1 MTAPAEWFR
10 DWFGEAYLSLYP
22 HRNEADAGAGVGLF
36 ESAARPEPGAAVLD
50 LGCGVGRHLTHL
62 FEAGHDSVG
71 FDLSARL
78 LAEAKRTLEL
88 DVPLVRGDMRRLP
101 FRAAAFGAVVNFFTS
116 FGYFATPEEDRY
128 VVDEVR
134 RVLRPGGVF
143 LLDYLNAPHV
153 RDTLVP
159 SDESESGGRLVRQ
172 TRWIDGETVTKR
184 IEIAGPRPGE
194 EEVYYERVRM
204 YEPDQLVAM
213 LRVHGLRT
221 TERFGDYDGSE
232 HGAASSR
239 LLLVGRAE

>member
-1 MTAPAEWFR
+1 
-10 DWFGEAYLSLYP
+10 
-22 HRNEADAGAGVGLF
+22 
-36 ESAARPEPGAAVLD
+36 VLD

-62 FEAGHDSVG
+62 FEAGHTSVG

-78 LAEAKRTLEL
+78 LAEAKRSIEL
-88 DVPLVRGDMRRLP
+88 AVPLVRGDMRRLP
-101 FRAAAFGAVVNFFTS
+101 FRSGAFGAVVNFFTS
-116 FGYFATPEEDRY
+116 FGYFVTAEEDRA

-159 SDESESGGRLVRQ
+159 SDESESGGRLIRQ

-184 IEIAGPRPGE
+184 IEIAASEPGE

-204 YEPDQLVAM
+204 YEPDQLIAM
-213 LRVHGLRT
+213 LDAHGLRT
-221 TERFGDYDGSE
+221 TDRFGDYDGRA
-232 HGAASSR
+232 HDDAASR